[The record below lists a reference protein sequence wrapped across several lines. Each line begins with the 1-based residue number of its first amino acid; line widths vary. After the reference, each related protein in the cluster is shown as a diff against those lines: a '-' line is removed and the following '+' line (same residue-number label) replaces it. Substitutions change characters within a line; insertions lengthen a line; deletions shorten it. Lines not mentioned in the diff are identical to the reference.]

1 MDVATEAAVDVE
13 VLDNL
18 TDWQLAAIA
27 AGVGASG
34 QDCLIQSWWDS
45 PYSGKSF
52 HCSFTH

>member
-1 MDVATEAAVDVE
+1 VATEAAVDVE